1 MSKKIVAITSCVTGI
16 AHTYMAAEAMKKY
29 AAEKGYE
36 IHVETQGATGVENAL
51 EPDDIASADAI
62 VFAVDKAIDESR
74 FAGRN
79 VLEVTADAALKLPD
93 TTIEDALAGKGVKRV
108 ESAADMST
116 DQPAPAAAANGAKG
130 VFQHVMDGVSHMIP
144 VVVAGGILTALS
156 FCFGLDV
163 ANQNGTIGWALN
175 AMGGIGLGLMIPV
188 FSAFIASSVADRPGF
203 VPGIIGGMIAANIG
217 AGFIGGIVSGLLAGY
232 ITFYLN
238 KWIKLPVT
246 LNGLK
251 PILILPIL
259 STAAVG
265 LIMYFVVG
273 QPVAWL
279 TAALN
284 DLLTNSVNSAPLL
297 LSLIF
302 SLMYLD
308 LGGAMSH
315 VLYAFAVGLLGEGI
329 TAPMA
334 AAMLV
339 GMVPPIGLALATI
352 VRGKLWSEDE
362 RAAGK
367 ACLLLGLSFIT
378 EGCIPFAAS
387 YPLEII
393 LSTFVGNFVGASIC
407 LVSGVTLNAPHGG
420 LFLLLI
426 PGVINNPIAW
436 VLSIAVGSIVSCV
449 LIIVLMS
456 IRRKR
461 EAKKSAA

>member
-36 IHVETQGATGVENAL
+36 IHVETQGATGVENEL
-51 EPDDIASADAI
+51 DPSDIAAADAI

-79 VLEVTADAALKLPD
+79 VLEVTADAALKNPGD
-93 TTIEDALAGKGVKRV
+93 TIEDALAGKGTKRV
-108 ESAADMST
+108 EGAAVASSGQSGSNAAAD
-116 DQPAPAAAANGAKG
+116 GAKG

-163 ANQNGTIGWALN
+163 ANQTGTIGWALN
-175 AMGGIGLGLMIPV
+175 AMGGIGLGLMVPV

-203 VPGIIGGMIAANIG
+203 VPGIVGGMIAANIG

-232 ITFYLN
+232 ITYYLN

-339 GMVPPIGLALATI
+339 GMVPPIGLALATLI
-352 VRGKLWSEDE
+352 RGNLWSEDE

-393 LSTFVGNFVGASIC
+393 LSTFVGNFVGASMC

-420 LFLLLI
+420 MFLLLI
-426 PGVINNPIAW
+426 PGVINNPLAW

-449 LIIVLMS
+449 LIIVLMGT
-456 IRRKR
+456 RRRRESKR
-461 EAKKSAA
+461 AAA

>member
-79 VLEVTADAALKLPD
+79 VLEVTADAALKHPD

-108 ESAADMST
+108 EGAADM
-116 DQPAPAAAANGAKG
+116 
-130 VFQHVMDGVSHMIP
+130 
-144 VVVAGGILTALS
+144 VVAGGILTALS

-449 LIIVLMS
+449 LIIALMS
-456 IRRKR
+456 IRRRR